1 MYSLG
6 SNPSFLQKFSGMN
19 TALQKRFYWVG
30 MAEAISFI
38 ALLGI
43 AMPLKYFAGMPK
55 AVSVVGMAHGILFVA
70 YVTVA
75 FLSMQ
80 TFKWPFKKFALAFVA
95 AFLPFGPFWF
105 HKKFDQ

>member
-1 MYSLG
+1 
-6 SNPSFLQKFSGMN
+6 MN

-43 AMPLKYFAGMPK
+43 AMPLKYFADMPK
-55 AVSVVGMAHGILFVA
+55 AVSVVGMAHGVLFLA
-70 YVTVA
+70 YLYVA
-75 FLSMQ
+75 FDCMQ
-80 TFKWPFKKFALAFVA
+80 TFKWPFKKFALAFIA

-105 HKKFDQ
+105 HKRFDQ